1 MEKKFIEGKI
11 FVKNETNK
19 IQNLLFQLGYRWAID
34 NKTIS
39 CKSYPFIFFGEDG
52 YITVSTSPITFYETF
67 DDVKEYTIDDLQK
80 LINVCEKFHLKHLN
94 NPLVITIYTQ

>member
-52 YITVSTSPITFYETF
+52 YLTVFTSPITFYETF
-67 DDVKEYTIDDLQK
+67 DDIKEYTIDDLQK
-80 LINVCEKFHLKHLN
+80 LINVCEKFQLKHLN
-94 NPLVITIYTQ
+94 NTLVIIICQE